1 MEFIKLSKKNVEEES
16 KKLYQ
21 KIIKDY
27 NYDLVIFI
35 AKGSFYIGQNLAKLN
50 NVPLLEIYASRKKN
64 KIKELVKP
72 ILKYIPSNLSK
83 KLRQL
88 ELKNNTKS
96 ISYEERYVNFDENL
110 YQKFKN
116 KKRILIVDD
125 SIDTGDSV
133 KQVKE
138 TLENYFR
145 KSTIKVA
152 VLNYM
157 TKSTDFIKA
166 DYSLYKDTMLSGPW
180 SNDSK
185 EYHKMLQDY
194 NDWKNK

>member
-96 ISYEERYVNFDENL
+96 ISYEEMLTLMKIYIKNL
-110 YQKFKN
+110 KI
-116 KKRILIVDD
+116 KK
-125 SIDTGDSV
+125 
-133 KQVKE
+133 E
-138 TLENYFR
+138 F
-145 KSTIKVA
+145 
-152 VLNYM
+152 
-157 TKSTDFIKA
+157 
-166 DYSLYKDTMLSGPW
+166 
-180 SNDSK
+180 
-185 EYHKMLQDY
+185 
-194 NDWKNK
+194 